1 MVALDW
7 LELNGQQGLLL
18 LRAGLGEGVFK
29 PLFAGGDRR
38 IQNTIANLK
47 STGAAASRAGAVPE
61 RSRQSGVRRGRRAVG
76 RGGPSAAPSP
86 AVVVGAGARP
96 QRATDLCARGQPPR
110 AVGLAIRTAGPIITI
125 ERRLNRASDE
135 NVRADMTAL
144 PVMLGRV
151 EELIAAGTLG
161 GGALNAADY
170 QIATSVR
177 LLMCFD
183 DLRPL
188 IERRPAGP

>member
-1 MVALDW
+1 
-7 LELNGQQGLLL
+7 
-18 LRAGLGEGVFK
+18 
-29 PLFAGGDRR
+29 
-38 IQNTIANLK
+38 
-47 STGAAASRAGAVPE
+47 
-61 RSRQSGVRRGRRAVG
+61 
-76 RGGPSAAPSP
+76 
-86 AVVVGAGARP
+86 
-96 QRATDLCARGQPPR
+96 
-110 AVGLAIRTAGPIITI
+110 
-125 ERRLNRASDE
+125 
-135 NVRADMTAL
+135 MTAL